1 MGAEKWFTLFIS
13 NGDMNDIKIIKS
25 LEDSGVLIDRVT
37 ETEEGGFIGALLKPL
52 AASIVQPVIFS
63 VVRGLSGTGAKTA
76 GRWYM
81 DRNICRFFKKQF
93 TQEVLKKIKCKL
105 ITHNI
110 FRIQDMNLL
119 CVDFIVSLS

>member
-1 MGAEKWFTLFIS
+1 
-13 NGDMNDIKIIKS
+13 
-25 LEDSGVLIDRVT
+25 
-37 ETEEGGFIGALLKPL
+37 
-52 AASIVQPVIFS
+52 
-63 VVRGLSGTGAKTA
+63 
-76 GRWYM
+76 M
-81 DRNICRFFKKQF
+81 DRNICCFFKKQF